1 MNDNMWKYLYPI
13 IVISIIFFGQRIL
26 VGLRRMSTVE
36 LYKVLYNQNNPELF
50 LSLLKNPRLKLL
62 YKKSVLLQFKLDA
75 FLVRGEHSNIIALF
89 DELDHMSLTKIEK
102 LELNQKKLSYYCGEG
117 YNKEALHT
125 LVEIEK
131 IIKKSKSKQL
141 QNILLENHLT
151 YRIYIKHDVQL
162 IPKLIELLKI
172 QTGVIKGIT
181 QYRIAKLYYYKGDEI
196 LARKYLNESRF
207 NLTGTIW
214 QPIVNWAIEDL
225 AILKTK

>member
-1 MNDNMWKYLYPI
+1 MWKYLYPI
-13 IVISIIFFGQRIL
+13 IVISTILLGQRIL

-36 LYKVLYNQNNPELF
+36 LYKVLYNQNNPGLF

-62 YKKSVLLQFKLDA
+62 YKKSVLLQFQLDA
-75 FLVRGEHSNIIALF
+75 FLMLGEHSSIITLF
-89 DELDHMSLTKIEK
+89 EELDHMYLTKIEK

-117 YNKEALHT
+117 YNKEALQT
-125 LVEIEK
+125 LDEIEK
-131 IIKKSKSKQL
+131 IINKSKSKQL
-141 QNILLENHLT
+141 QSIILDNRLT

-162 IPKLIELLKI
+162 IPELINHLTS
-172 QTGVIKGIT
+172 QSGVIKGIT

-207 NLTGTIW
+207 NLIGTIW